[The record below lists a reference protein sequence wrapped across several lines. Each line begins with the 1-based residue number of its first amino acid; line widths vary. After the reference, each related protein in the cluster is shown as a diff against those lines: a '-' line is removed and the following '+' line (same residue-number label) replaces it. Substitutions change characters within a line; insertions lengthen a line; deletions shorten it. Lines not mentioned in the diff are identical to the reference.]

1 MGRDLAPIRPQ
12 RKGSAIPSTR
22 AGSRGKMG
30 NPYSNRQESIVSIS
44 RKRKK
49 ALRRLQS
56 DANQLWENQQI
67 LVGHAADVAREAG
80 RQLGHLGREQVG
92 PAVQDTYNRRVAPVI
107 DQGARLGRHV
117 VDDKVVP
124 IVGGVV
130 GSALT
135 AWDVA
140 NAKRLG
146 IEKDV
151 RKAAKKAKKKVRKA
165 VQPEKKGPGVGS
177 VVAIV
182 LGVAAAVGVLY
193 AAWQALRADDELW
206 VADDPLSAP
215 DA

>member
-1 MGRDLAPIRPQ
+1 
-12 RKGSAIPSTR
+12 
-22 AGSRGKMG
+22 MG
-30 NPYSNRQESIVSIS
+30 NPYSNGQESIVSLS

-49 ALRRLQS
+49 ELRRLQKE
-56 DANQLWENQQI
+56 ATQLWENQQV

-80 RQLGHLGREQVG
+80 RQLGNFNREQVV
-92 PAVQDTYNRRVAPVI
+92 PVVQDAYNRKVAPVV
-107 DQGARLGRHV
+107 DQGVRFGKHV

-130 GSALT
+130 GTALS

-140 NAKRLG
+140 NAKRRGLSVPRG
-146 IEKDV
+146 
-151 RKAAKKAKKKVRKA
+151 RA
-165 VQPEKKGPGVGS
+165 VPEKKGPGIGS
-177 VVAIV
+177 VIALV
-182 LGVAAAVGVLY
+182 LGAAAAVGVLY

>member
-1 MGRDLAPIRPQ
+1 
-12 RKGSAIPSTR
+12 
-22 AGSRGKMG
+22 MG
-30 NPYSNRQESIVSIS
+30 NPYSNGQESIVSLS

-49 ALRRLQS
+49 ELRRLQH
-56 DANQLWENQQI
+56 DATELWESQQV
-67 LVGHAADVAREAG
+67 LVGHAADVAREAS
-80 RQLGHLGREQVG
+80 RQLADLGREQVL
-92 PAVQDTYNRRVAPVI
+92 PVVQDTYNRRVAPVV
-107 DQGARLGRHV
+107 DRGVKMGRHV

-140 NAKRLG
+140 NAKRHG
-146 IEKDV
+146 V
-151 RKAAKKAKKKVRKA
+151 AVPPPRGAFGAK
-165 VQPEKKGPGVGS
+165 KKGPGLGS

>member
-1 MGRDLAPIRPQ
+1 MSL
-12 RKGSAIPSTR
+12 
-22 AGSRGKMG
+22 
-30 NPYSNRQESIVSIS
+30 S

-49 ALRRLQS
+49 ELRRLQN
-56 DANQLWENQQI
+56 DATQLWESQQV
-67 LVGHAADVAREAG
+67 LVGHAADVAREAS
-80 RQLGHLGREQVG
+80 RQLGSLGREQVL
-92 PAVQDTYNRRVAPVI
+92 PVVQDTYNRRVAPVV
-107 DQGARLGRHV
+107 DRGVSFGKHV
-117 VDDKVVP
+117 VDDRVVP

-146 IEKDV
+146 IEKQV
-151 RKAAKKAKKKVRKA
+151 RKATKPQKS
-165 VQPEKKGPGVGS
+165 GPGLGS
-177 VVAIV
+177 VVAII
-182 LGVAAAVGVLY
+182 LGAAAAVGVLY

>member
-1 MGRDLAPIRPQ
+1 MSL
-12 RKGSAIPSTR
+12 T
-22 AGSRGKMG
+22 
-30 NPYSNRQESIVSIS
+30 

-49 ALRRLQS
+49 ELRRLQK
-56 DANQLWENQQI
+56 DANQLWEAQQEI
-67 LVGHAADVAREAG
+67 VGHAADVAREAG
-80 RQLGHLGREQVG
+80 RQLGKLNREQVV
-92 PAVQDTYNRRVAPVI
+92 PVVQDTYNRRLAPVVDRSVQI
-107 DQGARLGRHV
+107 GKHV

-135 AWDVA
+135 AWDFA
-140 NAKRLG
+140 NAKRHG
-146 IEKDV
+146 QPV
-151 RKAAKKAKKKVRKA
+151 PAPRGAFGKKQKS
-165 VQPEKKGPGVGS
+165 GSSFGS

-182 LGVAAAVGVLY
+182 LGAAAAVGVLY

>member
-1 MGRDLAPIRPQ
+1 MSL
-12 RKGSAIPSTR
+12 
-22 AGSRGKMG
+22 
-30 NPYSNRQESIVSIS
+30 S

-49 ALRRLQS
+49 ELRRLQN
-56 DANQLWENQQI
+56 DATKLWENQQV

-80 RQLGHLGREQVG
+80 RQLGNFNREQVV
-92 PAVQDTYNRRVAPVI
+92 PAVQHAYNRKVAPVV
-107 DQGARLGRHV
+107 DQGVRFGRHV

-130 GSALT
+130 GSALS

-140 NAKRLG
+140 NAKRHG
-146 IEKDV
+146 V
-151 RKAAKKAKKKVRKA
+151 SVSRGRV
-165 VQPEKKGPGVGS
+165 VPEKKRRGLGS
-177 VVAIV
+177 VIAIV
-182 LGVAAAVGVLY
+182 LGAAAAVGVLY